1 MKNDR
6 ARPSGGAEQE
16 LEPVGAQDV
25 AAECEE
31 KEQAEEAVD
40 EQAALRAELEAAKAK
55 EAEYLDGWQRALAE
69 LANAR
74 KRFERERDQAYTNAK
89 VGIFLQLIPVI
100 DDFERAFE
108 SVPEEQP
115 GLDWAEGIRLIHQ
128 KFARLLEQEG
138 IEPID
143 AVGNPFDP
151 FLHEAVTHEP
161 SDEVP
166 AGEVIACLRKGYRL
180 GERVLRPSMVRV
192 SAGPLPKPD
201 SGSDDAATKA
211 SEKTNAA

>member
-1 MKNDR
+1 MKDER
-6 ARPSGGAEQE
+6 ARPSDGAEQE

-31 KEQAEEAVD
+31 KEHAEEAVD
-40 EQAALRAELEAAKAK
+40 EQAALRTELEEARAK

-89 VGIFLQLIPVI
+89 VGILMQIIPVI

-108 SVPEEQP
+108 SVPEDRA
-115 GLDWAEGIRLIHQ
+115 GLEWSEGIRLIYQ
-128 KFARLLEQEG
+128 KFRRLLEQEG

-166 AGEVIACLRKGYRL
+166 VGEVIACLQKGYRL
-180 GERVLRPSMVRV
+180 GDRVLRPSMVRV
-192 SAGPLPKPD
+192 SAGPLPAPD
-201 SGSDDAATKA
+201 SGSDDAADEESK
-211 SEKTNAA
+211 KTNAA